1 MCFVRDA
8 FRECCFL
15 CGCLRERERRGVGRG
30 SKARLCWEYVRK
42 ERVRV
47 RERESER
54 GFGVGEPVSQARCC
68 LRNTVCG
75 KVLTGSGS
83 RGYYDGYGW

>member
-1 MCFVRDA
+1 M
-8 FRECCFL
+8 
-15 CGCLRERERRGVGRG
+15 VGRG
-30 SKARLCWEYVRK
+30 SEVRLCWEYVRK
-42 ERVRV
+42 ER
-47 RERESER
+47 EKER
-54 GFGVGEPVSQARCC
+54 GFGVGEPVWQVRCY